1 MPEFT
6 RSEARAIAERV
17 GRFADAFRRD
27 VGDVLAAQFR
37 GCQPPEVAEVSGQLA
52 ILQRQLEANDGS
64 GKVKVHDGHAAL
76 LKRLI
81 LSERRRVAEEID
93 LPLQRAVDGQLIRML
108 RREIGSIEYL
118 MEAPWFDEVAPQ
130 RLPQL
135 TDYLSIRHA
144 EVAALD
150 LGLAPR
156 AYDEKFHILEAPSLF
171 LPDLGYYRR
180 RCAFR
185 GLPIAVAFLDI
196 DDFKEFNTR
205 HTETTVDLNLLVPF
219 MEAIEAHVFSH
230 GHAYRFGG
238 DEYMLT
244 LPNQDG
250 DAAASFLR
258 ALQARISRA
267 PYRGMYRAPTV
278 SIGLAVVDTVCFLT
292 DREVQARSNLAKN
305 HAKKTKKGAIASFG
319 GMLFREADLGML

>member
-6 RSEARAIAERV
+6 RAEARAIAERV
-17 GRFADAFRRD
+17 GRFAEAFKRD

-37 GCQPPEVAEVSGQLA
+37 GCQPPEVAEALGQLA
-52 ILQRQLEANDGS
+52 ILQRQLEARDSS

-81 LSERRRVAEEID
+81 VDERRRVAEEID
-93 LPLQRAVDGQLIRML
+93 LPLQRAVEGQLIRML

-118 MEAPWFDEVAPQ
+118 MEAPWFESAVPQ
-130 RLPQL
+130 RLPRL

-144 EVAALD
+144 EASVAELE
-150 LGLAPR
+150 LAPR
-156 AYDEKFHILEAPSLF
+156 TYDEKFHILEAPSLF
-171 LPDLGYYRR
+171 LPDLRHYRR

-185 GLPIAVAFLDI
+185 GVPIAVAYLDI

-205 HTETTVDLNLLVPF
+205 HTESTVDLNVLVPF

-238 DEYMLT
+238 DEYVLT
-244 LPNQDG
+244 LPNQDA
-250 DAAASFLR
+250 DAAATFLR
-258 ALQARISRA
+258 GLQARIAHA
-267 PYRGMYRAPTV
+267 PYRGMHRAPTV
-278 SIGLAVVDTVCFLT
+278 SIGLAVVDVDCFLT
-292 DREVQARSNLAKN
+292 DREIQARANLAKN
-305 HAKKTKKGAIASFG
+305 HAKRTNKGGIASYAG
-319 GMLFREADLGML
+319 ILFREADLAMI